1 MEPTLKIPGEGASHG
16 RGNRMCKGPEAG
28 VCVACSSLYSWCEV
42 SKGKVIVLRAH
53 RALEVFFWALASL
66 VVRWEPVEE
75 FDEGETDLPPISKG
89 SLATM

>member
-1 MEPTLKIPGEGASHG
+1 M
-16 RGNRMCKGPEAG
+16 
-28 VCVACSSLYSWCEV
+28 
-42 SKGKVIVLRAH
+42 SKGKVMVLRAH
-53 RALEVFFWALASL
+53 RALEVSFWALASL